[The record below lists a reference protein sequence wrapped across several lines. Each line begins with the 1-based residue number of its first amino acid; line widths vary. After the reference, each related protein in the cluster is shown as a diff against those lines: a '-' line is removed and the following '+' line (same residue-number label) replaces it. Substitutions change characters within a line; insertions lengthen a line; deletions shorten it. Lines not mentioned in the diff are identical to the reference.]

1 MELNGSLA
9 KARKYIE
16 SHSKLQEENLT
27 KKTVKPGPCI
37 TISRQCGID
46 TTSICEKLVTVFNNL
61 KSEETAEWAFF
72 DKNLI
77 EKVIK
82 DHDLP
87 ERINKFLSEEKIS
100 TVNAMLNELL
110 GVHPPILQLVHKTS
124 ETILKLAQVG
134 NVIIVGRG
142 ANIITS
148 HFKNT
153 FHIRLIAPKNFK
165 VKKVEKKFG
174 VGRKEALEILEKED
188 KARKEYIETYFR
200 KDINDPL
207 LYDAVLNVAKFDED
221 LLVKI
226 LRDMIVE
233 RFPKYFNKEIEIYQ
247 ISRI

>member
-1 MELNGSLA
+1 MKLNGSLA

-16 SHSKLQEENLT
+16 SHSKLRNEIST
-27 KKTVKPGPCI
+27 RKSVKPGPCI

-46 TTSICEKLVTVFNNL
+46 TENICEKLVAIFNQM
-61 KSEETAEWAFF
+61 KSENTAEWAVF

-77 EKVIK
+77 EKVIE

-87 ERINKFLSEEKIS
+87 ERINKFLTEEKIS

-110 GVHPPILQLVHKTS
+110 GVHPPILKLVHKTS
-124 ETILKLAQVG
+124 STILKLAQVG

-153 FHIRLIAPKNFK
+153 FHIRLIAPKNVRRRNIERK
-165 VKKVEKKFG
+165 LNVT
-174 VGRKEALEILEKED
+174 RKEAEEILESED
-188 KARKEYIETYFR
+188 KSRREYIETYFR
-200 KDINDPL
+200 KDIDDPL
-207 LYDAVLNVAKFDED
+207 LYDVMINTAKLDED
-221 LLVKI
+221 LLVKF

-233 RFPKYFNKEIEIYQ
+233 KFPKFFNKEIEIYQ
-247 ISRI
+247 LN

>member
-1 MELNGSLA
+1 MKLDGALA
-9 KARKYIE
+9 KARKYID
-16 SHSKLQEENLT
+16 SHSKLRDESVSR
-27 KKTVKPGPCI
+27 KSVKPGPCI

-46 TTSICEKLVTVFNNL
+46 TTDLCEKLVAIFNQL
-61 KSEETAEWAFF
+61 KSENTAEWAFF

-110 GVHPPILQLVHKTS
+110 GVHPPILKLVHQTS
-124 ETILKLAQVG
+124 STILKLAQVG
-134 NVIIVGRG
+134 NVIIIGRG

-148 HFKNT
+148 HLRNT
-153 FHIRLIAPKNFK
+153 FNIRLIAPKNIRIRNL
-165 VKKVEKKFG
+165 EKQLN
-174 VGRKEALEILEKED
+174 VSRKEAAEILERED

-200 KDINDPL
+200 KDIDDPL
-207 LYDAVLNVAKFDED
+207 LYDVVLNTAKLDVD
-221 LLVKI
+221 LLVKM

-233 RFPKYFNKEIEIYQ
+233 RFPKHFNKEIEIFQ
-247 ISRI
+247 FN